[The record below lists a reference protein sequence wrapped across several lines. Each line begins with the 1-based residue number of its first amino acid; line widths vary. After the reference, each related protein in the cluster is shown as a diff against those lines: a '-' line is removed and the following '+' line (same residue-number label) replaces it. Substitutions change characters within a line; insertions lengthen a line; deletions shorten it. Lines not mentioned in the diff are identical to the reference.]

1 MLSNIAKVYRK
12 EMRDV
17 IRDRRTFRR
26 LLISVLFMPIILNI
40 AVSVSQRANQRDR
53 AEVLT
58 YAVVGAEYLPALVQ
72 HFADQSGFRA
82 VTMANGE
89 DVQQAV
95 QQEKLKFAL
104 IIPEQAQATLAR
116 GGQMNL
122 DFYFYDS
129 STNNIIKERVLRQI
143 RNFNDQIR
151 NDRLARLGI
160 VDPNA
165 QQELLRPINTVEH
178 NAASRREMLGSAI
191 GGFIPYMLFLMC
203 LTGCTFVALDIGAG
217 EKERGTLETLL
228 LLPVSRQALVWGK
241 FLVVFTA
248 GVVYATLSITSIIVW
263 LNFFV
268 SGASGAV
275 GQIINGVA
283 TRDLIFVGLMLV
295 PVAAIFGSILL
306 SISVYAKSYK
316 EASSLAGLLQVVM
329 ILPIIIAIL
338 PGVELQSYWAVV
350 PITNVALAVKELI
363 KGTLDY
369 TMLLVI
375 LGSSALLAMAL
386 LFFCSRWFER
396 ETVLFRE

>member
-1 MLSNIAKVYRK
+1 MLTSIAKVYRK
-12 EMRDV
+12 EIRD
-17 IRDRRTFRR
+17 ILRDRRTFRR
-26 LLISVLFMPIILNI
+26 LLISVLFMPVILNV
-40 AVSVSQRANQRDR
+40 AVTLSQRSMQRDR
-53 AEVLT
+53 DAILP
-58 YAVVGAEYLPALVQ
+58 YSIVGAEYLPALAEQ
-72 HFADQSGFRA
+72 FASESSFREVA
-82 VTMANGE
+82 LTDDE

-95 QQEKLKFAL
+95 EQEKIKFAL
-104 IIPEQAQATLAR
+104 IIPENAQSRLAS
-116 GGQMNL
+116 GGQVDL

-129 STNNIIKERVLRQI
+129 STNNILKQRVSRRISGFSDQLRD
-143 RNFNDQIR
+143 N
-151 NDRLARLGI
+151 RLATLGI
-160 VDPNA
+160 ASAEA
-165 QQELLRPINTVEH
+165 QQQLLQPIKTVEH
-178 NAASRREMLGSAI
+178 NSASRREMIGNAI
-191 GGFIPYMLFLMC
+191 GGFVPYMLFLMC
-203 LTGCTFVALDIGAG
+203 LTGCTFVALDLGAG

-241 FLVVFTA
+241 FLTVFTA
-248 GVVYATLSITSIIVW
+248 GVVYATLSITSVIIW

-268 SGASGAV
+268 SGASGVV

-283 TRDLIFVGLMLV
+283 TKDLIFVGLMLV

-316 EASSLAGLLQVVM
+316 EASSLSSLLQVLMV
-329 ILPIIIAIL
+329 LPIIIAIL

-375 LGSSALLAMAL
+375 LGSSALLAVLL